1 MYINTKNVDDLH
13 ECPRSKNV
21 LHLHSELL
29 KVRSTKNSATILD
42 WRKDLTL
49 GDIFKKKKNQLRPII
64 IRFGEK
70 IPELDKAIEITKKAD
85 ILVIIATSMQVYPAT
100 SLVLYV
106 QPKNLF
112 IL

>member
-1 MYINTKNVDDLH
+1 MH

-49 GDIFKKKKNQLRPII
+49 GDIFLKKNQLRPII
-64 IRFGEK
+64 IWFGEK